1 MAKWI
6 RITGARITGARYWE
20 HGIGSTVLGAR
31 YMGSTVLGARYMGR
45 IDIFKIKDAR
55 LWKIFNLLGTSI

>member
-20 HGIGSTVLGAR
+20 HGI
-31 YMGSTVLGARYMGR
+31 GSTVLGARYMGR